1 MKKKKEPKQA
11 TTTKEPRVAID
22 NLDRATFK
30 CVFPVCGGICCKNGR
45 PPVTTQEQKRIRTNL
60 EKFLPHLREN
70 ARKIAKRGGWLTKRV
85 KEGHRALAVVDGW
98 CVFHNE
104 GCVLHKVG
112 ATEGEKF
119 RYKPW
124 HCVAFPLTKE
134 KSGAWHVRQ
143 WGYRGEA
150 WDLFCLNP
158 AEDATPA
165 KKSLGDE
172 IDFVEQLE
180 DGKESWRKP

>member
-1 MKKKKEPKQA
+1 MKKTSKAAMAATSAPAPK
-11 TTTKEPRVAID
+11 ID
-22 NLDRATFK
+22 NLERATFK

-45 PPVTTQEQKRIRTNL
+45 PPVTPQEQERIRANL
-60 EKFLPHLREN
+60 KKFLPHLRAQ
-70 ARKIAKRGGWLTKRV
+70 ARPIVMSGGWLTKRK
-85 KEGHRALAVVDGW
+85 KEGNRALAVVDGW
-98 CVFHNE
+98 CVFHND

-119 RYKPW
+119 SYKPW
-124 HCVAFPLTKE
+124 HCVAFPLSKE

-158 AEDATPA
+158 EEDKTKAA
-165 KKSLGDE
+165 KSLADE
-172 IDFVEQLE
+172 VAFVNELE
-180 DGKESWRKP
+180 GGKEGWRKA